1 MTQTIWTVLE
11 LVDGNQ
17 YISVGTKDT
26 ERAAKLLRTK
36 LRGSS
41 DRTYEIQEFTVTTP
55 EVPFDP
61 SYPLAPTL

>member
-17 YISVGTKDT
+17 YIQVGTKDT

-36 LRGSS
+36 LRGDS
-41 DRTYEIQEFTVTTP
+41 DRTYTIQEFTVTTP
-55 EVPFDP
+55 ETSFDP
-61 SYPLAPTL
+61 SYPDAPSL